1 MRHKFVAKTPEYFV
15 YFKVFAADLWG
26 KRTAKARR
34 RNCAVLPLILPH
46 FTGKGQC
53 RFLQWGISI
62 MVYRGRGRRG
72 EDVCPIFITCSG
84 ASAGSGDGRYAAK
97 PPLCKGRCRPHR
109 AAEGLFPSGRYSR
122 AASDYEL
129 LNSRAVRSET
139 VCVAAIP
146 HPRRHKLRI
155 LCFRLEGGKRSRSAA
170 PPLPSEPADAG
181 LRRGP
186 ES

>member
-62 MVYRGRGRRG
+62 MVYRGRARRG

-84 ASAGSGDGRYAAK
+84 AAAGSGDGRCAPK
-97 PPLCKGRCRPHR
+97 PPLCKGRWL
-109 AAEGLFPSGRYSR
+109 GF
-122 AASDYEL
+122 
-129 LNSRAVRSET
+129 
-139 VCVAAIP
+139 
-146 HPRRHKLRI
+146 
-155 LCFRLEGGKRSRSAA
+155 
-170 PPLPSEPADAG
+170 
-181 LRRGP
+181 RGP
-186 ES
+186 GEAQRQRGAVTEGAHQSLPCVKGGAAHIGRRRDCSPAVGIPERPLIMSC